1 MSDSSQANQILTVQQ
16 IIGIIP
22 SLIESLSKARVYIG
36 PTPRESGEGNGGGTG
51 EVEESGESR
60 SEGMINDDHSNSG
73 QTSEITQVGSY
84 RGREHEMGK
93 TTTGGDGG
101 GQEQVINAD
110 NNSTNLKSSS
120 GADNQKTPDE
130 NVSCWGLGYSDTH
143 DHQNGHDGDNKDG
156 GSKDHSSSDSIR
168 RDKVRLHGE
177 LGRLLKDLS
186 YIHDSFMKLKELEDS
201 LITQIK
207 DLQQQG
213 NSLESI
219 CKKIT
224 QSEDLFHP
232 KSLQSKIHNLSK
244 MIVRLKLQIPLLRKM
259 SEIDGH
265 RNQAGNEINVGRLV
279 DELRKL
285 HKNGMFS
292 SDPAFKDVEKR
303 FSTLKRESKLCLL
316 YFTVFPE
323 NVVVEKRMLKYW
335 WVGEGFVDPEKE
347 SGLAEK
353 FANETMEELL
363 SNGFIEPIIRKR
375 RLIGYRM
382 HPLVRSV
389 LVSLASKVAFFSFDE
404 FGNPTADFK
413 SSLTACLVKTE
424 DRTSQEALVKKGDPE
439 KLHALFNVNDP
450 YPDFNVEW
458 FSRLKNVNVISL
470 GRWQSTT
477 ALHIE
482 VENTEF
488 LKGMKNMK
496 YLRFFSLEGVSRI
509 TQLPDAIC
517 MVPNLRI
524 LDLSACHNLQVLPEK
539 IFLLKKLTHFD
550 ASNCYMLD
558 NMPKGLTSLT
568 ELQVLK
574 GFVISDQKSK
584 YSCKFGELVA
594 LKKLRKLS
602 VYTSEKDF
610 PTEKDMEAFQE
621 ITSLQKLSIEWGGNS
636 LHDKH
641 SNSTDQD
648 LKGQPS
654 RSNAFKK
661 QASTKIEIH
670 EKGLPEN
677 LEKLT
682 LKCFPR
688 TKEQSW
694 LCPNKLKKL
703 KKLSI
708 IGGNLQELESGV
720 HEKWKVVRLHL
731 KFLRELKMYWRDLEK
746 SFPNL
751 IYLEKV
757 DCPRLT
763 FFPCDDG
770 GVWWKR
776 KSPSEQYFEY
786 HSSLGLLDI

>member
-1 MSDSSQANQILTVQQ
+1 MSDSSQPNQILTVQQ

-22 SLIESLSKARVYIG
+22 SLIKSLSNARSDIDPI
-36 PTPRESGEGNGGGTG
+36 PTESGGGNGGGTG
-51 EVEESGESR
+51 EVKESGESR
-60 SEGMINDDHSNSG
+60 SEGVINDDHSNSG
-73 QTSEITQVGSY
+73 QTGEITQVGSDG
-84 RGREHEMGK
+84 GREPGENDEIVKTGGEKRDK
-93 TTTGGDGG
+93 TTTSGDGG
-101 GQEQVINAD
+101 GQEPVINAD
-110 NNSTNLKSSS
+110 DNSNNLKSSS
-120 GADNQKTPDE
+120 GADNQKTRDE
-130 NVSCWGLGYSDTH
+130 NVSCWGLGCCDTH

-168 RDKVRLHGE
+168 REKVRLHGE
-177 LGRLLKDLS
+177 LGRLVKDLS
-186 YIHDSFMKLKELEDS
+186 YIQDSFMKLKELEDS
-201 LITQIK
+201 LINQIK

-213 NSLESI
+213 NNLENI
-219 CKKIT
+219 CENIKK
-224 QSEDLFHP
+224 SEDLFHP

-244 MIVRLKLQIPLLRKM
+244 MIVRLKLQIPLLSKM
-259 SEIDGH
+259 SDFDGRH
-265 RNQAGNEINVGRLV
+265 NQAGNEINVGRLV

-303 FSTLKRESKLCLL
+303 FLTLKRESKLCLL

-335 WVGEGFVDPEKE
+335 WVGEGFVDPEEE
-347 SGLAEK
+347 SGSAEK
-353 FANETMEELL
+353 FANDTMKELL
-363 SNGFIEPIIRKR
+363 LNGFIEPIIRKR
-375 RLIGYRM
+375 RLIGCRM

-424 DRTSQEALVKKGDPE
+424 DRTSQEALMVKTGDPE

-584 YSCKFGELVA
+584 YTCKFHELVA

-602 VYTSEKDF
+602 IYTSEKDF
-610 PTEKDMEAFQE
+610 PTPEDMRDFHQ
-621 ITSLQKLSIEWGGNS
+621 ITSLRKLSIEWGGNS
-636 LHDKH
+636 LHDKP
-641 SNSTDQD
+641 SNSADE
-648 LKGQPS
+648 
-654 RSNAFKK
+654 KK
-661 QASTKIEIH
+661 VSI
-670 EKGLPEN
+670 GLPWN

-694 LCPNKLKKL
+694 LSPIKLKKL

-708 IGGNLQELESGV
+708 IGGNLQELESGND
-720 HEKWKVVRLHL
+720 KWMVVRLHL
-731 KFLRELKMYWRDLEK
+731 KFLRELKMYWRDLQK

-776 KSPSEQYFEY
+776 GSPSEQYFE
-786 HSSLGLLDI
+786 